1 MAISTNSVIHYTGEI
16 NNLKGIL
23 ECEGFRLKY
32 CSEALDILL
41 NNSLLAAIPI
51 VSFCDIPLSEVKNHI
66 DSYGQYGIGLSK
78 SWAKKSELN
87 PVLYLERE
95 SRLSKEFKTQANL
108 ILDYLKENGQKE
120 KGFSEDVQAHFN
132 FITRLITYCKNY
144 EGPLERGKFKSES
157 YRFYDEKEW
166 RYVAKKEEIGNAP
179 WIIHSSEYTKNKL
192 KYNKL
197 VETCYLKFSHK
208 DISYIIID
216 NENEIPEILNLL
228 HNIYEDKCTTK
239 ELKIL
244 TTKILTK
251 NQIYNDF

>member
-1 MAISTNSVIHYTGEI
+1 M
-16 NNLKGIL
+16 
-23 ECEGFRLKY
+23 
-32 CSEALDILL
+32 
-41 NNSLLAAIPI
+41 PI

-66 DSYGQYGIGLSK
+66 ASYGSYGIGLSK
-78 SWAKKSELN
+78 TWAKKSELN
-87 PVLYLERE
+87 PVLYLEKE
-95 SRLSKEFKTQANL
+95 SRLSEEFKTQVNL
-108 ILDYLKENGQKE
+108 IFDYLKEIGEEDQ
-120 KGFSEDVQAHFN
+120 GFEISIQAHIN
-132 FITRLITYCKNY
+132 FITRLLTYCKNY
-144 EGPLERGKFKSES
+144 EGPLKRGKFNSES

-179 WIIHSSEYTKNKL
+179 WIIYASEYNKNKL
-192 KYNKL
+192 KYNKQI
-197 VETCYLKFSHK
+197 ENCYLKFSHK

-228 HNIYEDKCTTK
+228 HEVYEDKCTTK